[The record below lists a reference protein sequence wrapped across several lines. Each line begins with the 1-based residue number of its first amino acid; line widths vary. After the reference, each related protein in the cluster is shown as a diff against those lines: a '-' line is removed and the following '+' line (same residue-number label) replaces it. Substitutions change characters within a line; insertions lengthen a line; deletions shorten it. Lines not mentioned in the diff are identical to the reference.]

1 MLCGM
6 TNSTDFLATAF
17 QTIRDFL
24 RETSQLDMPVRALAR
39 QIRARLIMARALLR
53 RVLFLMALALP
64 VPDVDTPNREGV
76 EHKSGRKLAG
86 PAKEA
91 AAQLALSSGRVWL
104 RDAPL
109 PSLDEPRL
117 PTDIDT
123 RLDRMMEQLVLMFS
137 LAANP
142 AAYAE
147 RLALRLARQR
157 AAGEVA
163 PVCLPVAEA
172 FRMPPAISLIAGA
185 VQDRLSRALLD
196 WRSSG

>member
-24 RETSQLDMPVRALAR
+24 RATSQLDMPVRALAR

-64 VPDVDTPNREGV
+64 VPDVDTPTGAGV
-76 EHKSGRKLAG
+76 ERKSGRKLAAPTEKG
-86 PAKEA
+86 P
-91 AAQLALSSGRVWL
+91 AQLALSSGRVWL

-109 PSLDEPRL
+109 PSLDAPRL

-147 RLALRLARQR
+147 RLALRLAHQR
-157 AAGEVA
+157 AAGEAA